1 MWYSIAQLV
10 AGFTLAL
17 TGFNENVSLH
27 TGTNSVDN
35 PYLPSDTLAYVQFD
49 SRDSGY
55 APLYE
60 YEDLTSSLL
69 YNDGSDLR
77 KVFNFSLYDTGE
89 GYGFTFYGRGNYG
102 FDFRIEIDL
111 YGTGI
116 HNYTY
121 FSPILNYYERDLFD
135 FGFPLTY
142 DAVNSNNYFFITFFI
157 YPVNENLYNAANPT
171 SVDSGYSD
179 GYNNGYKYGYDNG
192 YNDGFAEGS
201 SENSTSSYNIG
212 YSSGYNEGYTIGVN
226 STHQYTFGKFFGA
239 IADVPILY
247 IRNLLGF
254 EIFGVQAITILMS
267 MITACLVLYLLRKV
281 IF

>member
-1 MWYSIAQLV
+1 MWYSIAQLLV
-10 AGFTLAL
+10 GFSYVLVG
-17 TGFNENVSLH
+17 GFNTNVNVN

-35 PYLPSDTLAYVQFD
+35 PYLPADTLAYVQFD
-49 SRDSGY
+49 SRNTGY
-55 APLYE
+55 ANLYE
-60 YEDLTSSLL
+60 YEDTTSSFIFVD
-69 YNDGSDLR
+69 NNDLR

-89 GYGFTFYGRGNYG
+89 GYGLTFYGRGNYG

-111 YGTGI
+111 YGSGI

-121 FSPILNYYERDLFD
+121 FSPVLNYYERDLFD
-135 FGFPLTY
+135 YGFPLSY

-157 YPVNENLYNAANPT
+157 YPVNENLYNSAQGG
-171 SVDSGYSD
+171 DYYEGYD
-179 GYNNGYKYGYDNG
+179 YGYDNG
-192 YNDGFAEGS
+192 YNDGYANGVN
-201 SENSTSSYNIG
+201 ENGTSSYNIG
-212 YSSGYNEGYTIGVN
+212 YSSGYNEGYRIGVN
-226 STHQYTFGKFFGA
+226 ATNQYTFGKFFGA

-247 IRNLLGF
+247 VRNLLGF